1 MKRINLAMV
10 FVLLLGAVSAS
21 CASVVKDIRV
31 EGAHDPKVNF
41 GALKTYTF
49 VGGIG
54 ALFDSGGEWAPREL
68 DIASEI
74 SWLVEREMKAR
85 KFTAV
90 TQEPDVLV
98 VFAVAVD
105 MEALVAKYDKD
116 KSIWFIEN
124 VPTGALFVALL
135 DPVTTEAIWLGAAA
149 ADILEDPDK
158 EIVKK
163 RLDHAVKEIF
173 RTLPK

>member
-1 MKRINLAMV
+1 MKRIHLAMV
-10 FVLLLGAVSAS
+10 FALFFGLVAAS
-21 CASVVKDIRV
+21 CALVTKDIRV

-54 ALFDSGGEWAPREL
+54 ALFDPHGQWAPNEL

-74 SWLVEREMKAR
+74 SWLVDREMRAR
-85 KFTAV
+85 NFTAV
-90 TQEPDVLV
+90 TENPDVLV
-98 VFAVAVD
+98 AFAVAVD
-105 MEALVAKYDKD
+105 MEALVANYDKD
-116 KSIWFIEN
+116 KSIWFLEN

-135 DPVTTEAIWLGAAA
+135 DPVTAEAIWIGVAAA
-149 ADILEDPDK
+149 EVLEDPDQ
-158 EIVKK
+158 ETVKK
-163 RLDHAVKEIF
+163 RLDYGMKEIF